1 MIWRFCAPPAPGV
14 PEPNPGPPN
23 VPVPRRRWPLQ
34 SPEPRVIPPWFVRE
48 LRTLI
53 ARAEYVP
60 SVFCIT
66 VTVTSIPV
74 FKSVAVS
81 VAWRIIVVWLVNV
94 ACTLLPWKLVTDKLL
109 LLILWIVPV
118 VTVRHAFAVVDVFEV
133 ALLVAALALPQAASS
148 VVSNTKSGTAKNFHL
163 LRCLTIIFS
172 DPFTFFIHPISG
184 TVSSKPA

>member
-1 MIWRFCAPPAPGV
+1 M
-14 PEPNPGPPN
+14 
-23 VPVPRRRWPLQ
+23 
-34 SPEPRVIPPWFVRE
+34 
-48 LRTLI
+48 
-53 ARAEYVP
+53 
-60 SVFCIT
+60 
-66 VTVTSIPV
+66 PV
-74 FKSVAVS
+74 FNSVEVS

-172 DPFTFFIHPISG
+172 DPFTLFIHPISG
-184 TVSSKPA
+184 TVSSIPA